1 MIKQKL
7 KEGKFVLGTWCVLP
21 SPSVVNIL
29 AKSELDFVIID
40 MEHGAIDYKIAQE
53 MIMAAESDGCEAIIR
68 VARNDESDIL
78 KALDIDPAGII
89 VPHIENIEDC
99 NKVVTF
105 SKFAPIGNRGF
116 NPYVRAGSYHG
127 VSHTFF
133 DEQNKKVLLCIIVE
147 GINGLNNL
155 DQIISNTE
163 IDVVYIGTYDLSVA
177 LGVPGDVKTPKVI
190 NALESAVK
198 TIRSKGKCAGCLA
211 HNVNDLR
218 YFKKIGVQF
227 ITYKVESG
235 IIYQS
240 FNKIK
245 REIEKL

>member
-29 AKSELDFVIID
+29 AKAELDFVIID
-40 MEHGAIDYKIAQE
+40 MEHGAMDYKIAQE

-68 VARNDESDIL
+68 VPKNDESDIL
-78 KALDIDPAGII
+78 RALDIDPSGII

-127 VSHTFF
+127 VTYTFF
-133 DEQNKKVLLCIIVE
+133 SEQNKKILLCIIVE
-147 GINGLNNL
+147 GINALNNL
-155 DQIISNTE
+155 EQIISNPE
-163 IDVVYIGTYDLSVA
+163 IDVVYIGTYDLSVV
-177 LGVPGDVKTPKVI
+177 LGVPGDVKKPKVI
-190 NALESAVK
+190 NALETAVK
-198 TIRSKGKCAGCLA
+198 TIKSKGKCAGCLV
-211 HNVNDLR
+211 HNVDELK
-218 YFKKIGVQF
+218 YFKKIGIQF

-240 FNKIK
+240 FNEIK
-245 REIEKL
+245 KEMEKL